1 MSIQFKLLAIFVV
14 AAVIPIA
21 LVSLVSYHNSLKAV
35 EEMVGNRTE
44 DLAQSVGEDLARKL
58 RLRLRDRILLTNQPV
73 QNFLRVINSG
83 RSQER
88 LSALME
94 LDAYSGQLSE
104 EYSRY
109 YKDLILV
116 DASGS
121 PVYRMGRTKDH
132 DFGTPAPEEDG
143 GAATTG
149 TLIDSLSA
157 LIPQELPLPGQL
169 RRQVEQFKSS
179 IEAQIDRKTET
190 IEEQGP
196 DKDQVLPS
204 DVVSAVIRAFSDPT
218 PPAPEDPDF
227 VGPQLPGAPRSQRL
241 NIIRSIERYLT
252 SGVFTEDEKLAART
266 AAHMGRDENIV
277 YIHRSD
283 SGEAES
289 IRFLRPIFSVSGDEQ
304 LGAMI
309 QDLRVD
315 YLFPEDLQIRQFGSK
330 GDLAIVD
337 QNNEYILFHSR
348 PELAGTK
355 IRDANPVLA
364 NAVRSQVD
372 AHETGHSWFR
382 FEGEEA
388 GRLASVFDVGIVGW
402 SVIAT
407 SVPREFESEARGA
420 GLINLLVATVAL
432 LLALGVLIFSSQR
445 ISASVHKVTVGA
457 RQIAAGNLNHTIQV
471 DTHDEIETLA
481 DAFNSMTVA
490 LRENISL
497 REKAADE
504 LAALNR
510 TLEDRVQE
518 RTQELVSVNEA
529 LNRANRDLKELD
541 RLKSNFLATVSHEF
555 RTPLTSIT
563 AFSEILMD
571 EVDESKASREVVR
584 FLGIINTE
592 SERLGRLIKNL
603 LDLSR
608 IEAGR
613 MRWDRDVFPVH
624 DVLVAAMDGLLPVFT
639 EKNIQVIRKVDCP
652 DVLVSAD
659 RDRIQQVVTNLLENA
674 IKFSPKGKRIWVG
687 CREVEGA
694 TNGAPWLQA
703 TIRDEGPG
711 IPGTHLQMIFERFSQ
726 VDSTDTRGTGGSGLG
741 LAISR
746 EIVEHHGG
754 RIWVESRSG
763 AGAAFHFTLPIH
775 TGPAGVAETEGAAK
789 ETEHA

>member
-1 MSIQFKLLAIFVV
+1 
-14 AAVIPIA
+14 
-21 LVSLVSYHNSLKAV
+21 
-35 EEMVGNRTE
+35 
-44 DLAQSVGEDLARKL
+44 
-58 RLRLRDRILLTNQPV
+58 
-73 QNFLRVINSG
+73 
-83 RSQER
+83 
-88 LSALME
+88 
-94 LDAYSGQLSE
+94 
-104 EYSRY
+104 
-109 YKDLILV
+109 
-116 DASGS
+116 
-121 PVYRMGRTKDH
+121 
-132 DFGTPAPEEDG
+132 
-143 GAATTG
+143 
-149 TLIDSLSA
+149 
-157 LIPQELPLPGQL
+157 
-169 RRQVEQFKSS
+169 
-179 IEAQIDRKTET
+179 
-190 IEEQGP
+190 
-196 DKDQVLPS
+196 
-204 DVVSAVIRAFSDPT
+204 
-218 PPAPEDPDF
+218 
-227 VGPQLPGAPRSQRL
+227 
-241 NIIRSIERYLT
+241 
-252 SGVFTEDEKLAART
+252 
-266 AAHMGRDENIV
+266 
-277 YIHRSD
+277 
-283 SGEAES
+283 
-289 IRFLRPIFSVSGDEQ
+289 
-304 LGAMI
+304 
-309 QDLRVD
+309 
-315 YLFPEDLQIRQFGSK
+315 
-330 GDLAIVD
+330 
-337 QNNEYILFHSR
+337 
-348 PELAGTK
+348 
-355 IRDANPVLA
+355 
-364 NAVRSQVD
+364 
-372 AHETGHSWFR
+372 
-382 FEGEEA
+382 
-388 GRLASVFDVGIVGW
+388 
-402 SVIAT
+402 
-407 SVPREFESEARGA
+407 
-420 GLINLLVATVAL
+420 
-432 LLALGVLIFSSQR
+432 
-445 ISASVHKVTVGA
+445 
-457 RQIAAGNLNHTIQV
+457 
-471 DTHDEIETLA
+471 
-481 DAFNSMTVA
+481 MTVA